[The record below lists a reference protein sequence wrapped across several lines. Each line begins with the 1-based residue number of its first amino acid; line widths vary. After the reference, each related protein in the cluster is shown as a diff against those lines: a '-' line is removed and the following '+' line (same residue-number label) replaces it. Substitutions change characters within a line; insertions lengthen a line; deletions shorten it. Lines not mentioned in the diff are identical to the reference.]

1 MKFWM
6 GLALIAIGIAL
17 IPSGIGILFTIP
29 LLLLGAVLVVVSIL
43 HGGIAGLAW
52 LLGAGRGGARDD
64 RRD

>member
-29 LLLLGAVLVVVSIL
+29 LFLLGVILIVVSIL
-43 HGGIAGLAW
+43 HGGVSTLGW
-52 LLGAGRGGARDD
+52 LLGGGRRGDRD
-64 RRD
+64 